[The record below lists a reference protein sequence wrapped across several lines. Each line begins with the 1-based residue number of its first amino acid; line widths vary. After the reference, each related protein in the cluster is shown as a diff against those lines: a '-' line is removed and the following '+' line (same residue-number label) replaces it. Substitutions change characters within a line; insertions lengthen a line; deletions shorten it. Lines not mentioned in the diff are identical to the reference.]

1 MEHPTAT
8 LGQMKIKKSL
18 NVQVSI
24 NFISIFPITV
34 STRKM
39 VSLFALKL
47 LSMYFKFLVSIK
59 FHAWVIFFSYFECQ
73 VINLIKVHNTPADK
87 DWIFLIVQ
95 PCWSP
100 LIVTTKQFLFSIA
113 TQIDANMILQNYPSN
128 ISDFLSVSA
137 SINSIESLLLCPL
150 PFSASVFRSC
160 LVRNRVKV
168 TAWAAG
174 SCRSWLLSLWLS
186 SPASWPGCSVLRGRG
201 WGDWSWSDHQG
212 GQLAAHIQTN
222 PFPLRRH
229 SLCLTLPISWDS
241 QIPEFSWST
250 AAIIAVADCRDCNAQ
265 FLTAHIFW
273 LYANIFSKKHNLCV
287 AAIIEDDVMRIDGD
301 DETPKVEQIN
311 III

>member
-24 NFISIFPITV
+24 NFISVFPLTV

-47 LSMYFKFLVSIK
+47 LRMYFKFLVSIK

-128 ISDFLSVSA
+128 ISDFSSFSA

-168 TAWAAG
+168 TAWGAG

-186 SPASWPGCSVLRGRG
+186 SPASWPGCSVQRGRG
-201 WGDWSWSDHQG
+201 RADWSWSDHQG
-212 GQLAAHIQTN
+212 GQLAACSSYPDQSIPPEKTFSVSNLANFLRFSDSRIFMKHGCNNCSTWLQRLQRSVPHNTHFLIFLCQHI
-222 PFPLRRH
+222 L
-229 SLCLTLPISWDS
+229 
-241 QIPEFSWST
+241 
-250 AAIIAVADCRDCNAQ
+250 
-265 FLTAHIFW
+265 
-273 LYANIFSKKHNLCV
+273 
-287 AAIIEDDVMRIDGD
+287 
-301 DETPKVEQIN
+301 
-311 III
+311 